1 MQYQGKS
8 RRKYTGGRRILAR
21 GKRKF
26 EHGREAADSH
36 LNETRRR
43 IIKTKGSN
51 TKVRLLRCNVAN
63 VTDPSN
69 NKTNQVSIDT
79 VVGNTANQH
88 YVRRNTLTK
97 GSIIKTNIG
106 EARITSRPGQ
116 DGVVNAILIKE

>member
-69 NKTNQVSIDT
+69 NKTNKVSIDT

-88 YVRRNTLTK
+88 YVRRNILTK

-106 EARITSRPGQ
+106 DARITSRPGQ
-116 DGVVNAILIKE
+116 DGVVNAILINE

>member
-8 RRKYTGGRRILAR
+8 RRKYTGGRRIVAR

-36 LNETRRR
+36 LDETRRR
-43 IIKTKGSN
+43 IIKTKGGN
-51 TKVRLLRCNVAN
+51 IKVRLLRCNIAN
-63 VTDPSN
+63 ITDPSN
-69 NKTNQVSIDT
+69 NKTSQVSIEN
-79 VVGNTANQH
+79 VIGNTANQH
-88 YVRRNTLTK
+88 YIRRNILTK

-106 EARITSRPGQ
+106 DARITSRPGQ